1 MSQNLVVRLG
11 LEQNC
16 IPLYSW
22 SLMVMS
28 EVKSVFIPK
37 AERKQAQISWR

>member
-1 MSQNLVVRLG
+1 MSQNLVVKLG
-11 LEQNC
+11 LEQNY

-37 AERKQAQISWR
+37 VERKQAQISWR